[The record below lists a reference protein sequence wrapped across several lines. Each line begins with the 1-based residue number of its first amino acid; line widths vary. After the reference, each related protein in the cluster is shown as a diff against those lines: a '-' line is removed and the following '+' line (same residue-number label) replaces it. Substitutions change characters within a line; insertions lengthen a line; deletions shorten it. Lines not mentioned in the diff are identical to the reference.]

1 MSKVY
6 FKMRG
11 GGDKRTFEMDAEAF
25 EAMAKKSPASF
36 IKVKGPSEKQVVSY
50 KLDADVKA
58 EANEAVES
66 KSKQARKGTK

>member
-36 IKVKGPSEKQVVSY
+36 IKV
-50 KLDADVKA
+50 
-58 EANEAVES
+58 
-66 KSKQARKGTK
+66 